1 MSTAQAKGEDAL
13 VTRTAIEEAYET
25 IRDSVTHTP
34 LQFDRYLSEKYD
46 CQVYLKRED
55 LQKVRSFKLRGA
67 YYAIKNRPFREVAR
81 GVVCASAGNHAQGV
95 AYTCQEMKIPGVI
108 FMPTPTPNQKISQVQ
123 FFGGDHIEVRLIG
136 DTFDEAA
143 AAAKEYA
150 AAQQLPFIDPFNH
163 PDIIAGQGTL
173 AIEMMQDAAKQQ
185 LEIDY
190 VLAAVGGGG
199 LISGIATYVK
209 ATSPTTKILGIEPT
223 GAQSMRRAL
232 DEGHPVHLPTID
244 KFVDGAA
251 VQEVGTLTFSHTEA
265 YVDHM
270 YAVDEGQVCTT
281 ILELYSKQA
290 IVAEPAGALTV
301 AVLDQLKEKIKGK
314 TIVCVI
320 SGGNND
326 ISRMEEID
334 ERSLIYQ
341 GLKHYFLV
349 NFPQRP
355 GALREFVTD
364 ILGPEDDIT
373 RFEYTK
379 KVNRGTGPVVIGI
392 QLKQREAIHPLR
404 QNIARFDP
412 NFIDLSENQSLYTL
426 LV

>member
-1 MSTAQAKGEDAL
+1 MSTAQAKGEGAL

-81 GVVCASAGNHAQGV
+81 GVVCASAGNHAQG
-95 AYTCQEMKIPGVI
+95 
-108 FMPTPTPNQKISQVQ
+108 
-123 FFGGDHIEVRLIG
+123 
-136 DTFDEAA
+136 
-143 AAAKEYA
+143 
-150 AAQQLPFIDPFNH
+150 
-163 PDIIAGQGTL
+163 
-173 AIEMMQDAAKQQ
+173 
-185 LEIDY
+185 
-190 VLAAVGGGG
+190 GG

-209 ATSPTTKILGIEPT
+209 ATSPTTKILGVEPT

-251 VQEVGTLTFSHTEA
+251 VQEVGTLTFSHTQA

>member
-1 MSTAQAKGEDAL
+1 M
-13 VTRTAIEEAYET
+13 
-25 IRDSVTHTP
+25 
-34 LQFDRYLSEKYD
+34 
-46 CQVYLKRED
+46 
-55 LQKVRSFKLRGA
+55 
-67 YYAIKNRPFREVAR
+67 
-81 GVVCASAGNHAQGV
+81 
-95 AYTCQEMKIPGVI
+95 
-108 FMPTPTPNQKISQVQ
+108 
-123 FFGGDHIEVRLIG
+123 
-136 DTFDEAA
+136 
-143 AAAKEYA
+143 
-150 AAQQLPFIDPFNH
+150 
-163 PDIIAGQGTL
+163 
-173 AIEMMQDAAKQQ
+173 
-185 LEIDY
+185 
-190 VLAAVGGGG
+190 
-199 LISGIATYVK
+199 
-209 ATSPTTKILGIEPT
+209 
-223 GAQSMRRAL
+223 
-232 DEGHPVHLPTID
+232 
-244 KFVDGAA
+244 
-251 VQEVGTLTFSHTEA
+251 
-265 YVDHM
+265 
-270 YAVDEGQVCTT
+270 
-281 ILELYSKQA
+281 
-290 IVAEPAGALTV
+290 TV
-301 AVLDQLKEKIKGK
+301 AVLDQLNEEIKGK

>member
-1 MSTAQAKGEDAL
+1 MSNQTVEDKGL
-13 VTRTAIEEAYET
+13 VTRAAIEEAYEM
-25 IRDSVTHTP
+25 IHDAITHTP
-34 LQFDRYLSEKYD
+34 LQYDRYLSEKYD

-67 YYAIKNRPFREVAR
+67 YYAIKNRPFREVAN

-95 AYTCQEMKIPGVI
+95 AYTCQEMKIPGII

-123 FFGGDHIEVRLIG
+123 FFGGEYVEVKLIG

-143 AAAKEYA
+143 AAARQYA
-150 AAQQLPFIDPFNH
+150 QAQTLPFIDPFNH
-163 PDIIAGQGTL
+163 PDIIAGQGT
-173 AIEMMQDAAKQQ
+173 IGVEMMQDAAKQQ
-185 LEIDY
+185 LQLDY
-190 VLAAVGGGG
+190 VIAAVGGGG
-199 LISGIATYVK
+199 LISGVSTYLA
-209 ATSPTTKILGIEPT
+209 ATSPQTKVLGVEPT
-223 GAQSMRRAL
+223 GAQSMQAAF
-232 DEGHPVHLPTID
+232 DNHQPVKLPSID

-251 VQEVGTLTFSHTEA
+251 VQEVGSLTYQHAQAF
-265 YVDHM
+265 VDHL
-270 YAVDEGQVCTT
+270 YAVDEGQVCMT

-290 IVAEPAGALTV
+290 IVAEPAGALSV
-301 AVLDQLKEKIKGK
+301 AVLEQLKDEIKGK
-314 TIVCVI
+314 TVVCVI

-364 ILGPEDDIT
+364 ILGPNDDIT

-392 QLKQREAIHPLR
+392 QLKQREDLR
-404 QNIARFDP
+404 SLVKNMARFDP
-412 NFIDLSENQSLYTL
+412 AFIDLSENQSLYTL

>member
-1 MSTAQAKGEDAL
+1 M
-13 VTRTAIEEAYET
+13 
-25 IRDSVTHTP
+25 
-34 LQFDRYLSEKYD
+34 
-46 CQVYLKRED
+46 
-55 LQKVRSFKLRGA
+55 
-67 YYAIKNRPFREVAR
+67 
-81 GVVCASAGNHAQGV
+81 
-95 AYTCQEMKIPGVI
+95 
-108 FMPTPTPNQKISQVQ
+108 
-123 FFGGDHIEVRLIG
+123 
-136 DTFDEAA
+136 
-143 AAAKEYA
+143 
-150 AAQQLPFIDPFNH
+150 
-163 PDIIAGQGTL
+163 
-173 AIEMMQDAAKQQ
+173 
-185 LEIDY
+185 
-190 VLAAVGGGG
+190 
-199 LISGIATYVK
+199 
-209 ATSPTTKILGIEPT
+209 
-223 GAQSMRRAL
+223 
-232 DEGHPVHLPTID
+232 
-244 KFVDGAA
+244 
-251 VQEVGTLTFSHTEA
+251 
-265 YVDHM
+265 
-270 YAVDEGQVCTT
+270 
-281 ILELYSKQA
+281 
-290 IVAEPAGALTV
+290 TV